1 MEYRIKDI
9 CEEKGITLKSIA
21 DSVPITL
28 PALYNI
34 ANGKLSP
41 KVETLEKIANAL
53 DVTLWQFFTSPESL
67 KDDFKCPHCG
77 NLLTVKIE

>member
-21 DSVPITL
+21 DPVPITL

-34 ANGKLSP
+34 ANVKLSP
-41 KVETLEKIANAL
+41 KV
-53 DVTLWQFFTSPESL
+53 VTL
-67 KDDFKCPHCG
+67 
-77 NLLTVKIE
+77 